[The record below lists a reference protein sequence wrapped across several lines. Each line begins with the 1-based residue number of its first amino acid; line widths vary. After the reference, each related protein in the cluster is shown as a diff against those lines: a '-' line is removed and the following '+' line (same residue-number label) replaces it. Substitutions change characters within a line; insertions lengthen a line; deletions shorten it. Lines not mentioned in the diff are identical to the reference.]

1 MQVLFVLLC
10 LYIIEIFSGLISL
23 FTDLLELD
31 FKKELELEKKRQQI
45 ERELKQLGAYEE
57 RENIT
62 IEKKVSHKY

>member
-62 IEKKVSHKY
+62 IEKKVSNKY

>member
-1 MQVLFVLLC
+1 
-10 LYIIEIFSGLISL
+10 L

-62 IEKKVSHKY
+62 IEKKVSYKPQILKIRDLAKLTTVS

>member
-1 MQVLFVLLC
+1 
-10 LYIIEIFSGLISL
+10 L

-62 IEKKVSHKY
+62 IEKKVSYKPQILKIRDLTKLTTVS